1 MYQRSIKKKLSAL
14 AKQFPVIALLGP
26 RQSGKTT
33 LVKSLFP
40 NYAYTNLENINHQ
53 ELAISDPL
61 YFLKSYKKNGGLII
75 DEAQN
80 APGLFSQIQ
89 LDVDEK
95 GGEGHYIITG
105 SQNFLMNEKISQTLA
120 GRVAIFDLLPL
131 SIEEL
136 KEANLLSED
145 LNTALFM
152 GGYPRIFEKELS
164 PEDWYPNYI
173 RTYLERDVRQM
184 KNLVDLSTFQRFL
197 KLCAGRV
204 GQLVNF
210 SDLGRDCGIS
220 YQTAKGWLSL
230 LESSFILF
238 MQPPFYQ
245 NYSKRVVKSKKL
257 YFYDTGLLCSLL
269 QIESAEE
276 LAHHYLR
283 GNIFES
289 YIVSELIKKRLNQG
303 KRPNCYFWRDQ
314 KGNEVD
320 CILEKGDQLI
330 PIEIKS
336 GQTVSKDFFK
346 SLSYW
351 CELSK
356 TPPENAY
363 LIYGGDENQVR
374 REGNVLSWSSFN
386 NLSF

>member
-1 MYQRSIKKKLSAL
+1 MYQRNIKKKLISI
-14 AKQFPVIALLGP
+14 AKQFPVVALLGP

-40 NYAYTNLENINHQ
+40 EYAYTNLENINQ
-53 ELAISDPL
+53 KDLALTDPL
-61 YFLKSYKKNGGLII
+61 YFLKSYQKNGGLII

-80 APGLFSQIQ
+80 APELFSQIQ
-89 LDVDEK
+89 LSVDENR
-95 GGEGHYIITG
+95 GHYILTG
-105 SQNFLMNEKISQTLA
+105 SQNFLMSEKISQTLA

-131 SIEEL
+131 SINEL
-136 KEANLLSED
+136 KEADLLSKD
-145 LNTALFM
+145 LNSALFR
-152 GGYPRIFEKELS
+152 GGYPRIFEKGLA

-173 RTYLERDVRQM
+173 RTYLEKDVRQM
-184 KNLVDLSTFQRFL
+184 KNVHDLSTFQRFL
-197 KLCAGRV
+197 KFCAGRV
-204 GQLVNF
+204 GQVINF

-230 LESSFILF
+230 LEASFILF
-238 MQPPFYQ
+238 MQPPFYK

-269 QIESAEE
+269 QIESVND

-289 YIVSELIKKRLNQG
+289 YIVSELIKLRLNAG

-320 CILEKGDQLI
+320 CILERGDQLI

-336 GQTVSKDFFK
+336 SETITKDYFK
-346 SLSYW
+346 SLRHF
-351 CELSK
+351 CELSQ
-356 TPPENAY
+356 TPPENSY
-363 LIYGGDENQVR
+363 LIYGGDENQIR
-374 REGNVLSWSSFN
+374 REANVLSWSSLEE
-386 NLSF
+386 LSN